1 MGGNILTI
9 NKKVITYGTFDLF
22 HVGHYR
28 LLERAKKL
36 GDFLIVG
43 ITSEEYD
50 KARGKLNVQQSLTE
64 RIENVR
70 KTNLADLIIVEEYEG
85 QKIEDIKKYNVDI
98 FAIGSDW
105 IGKFDYLKEY
115 CEVVYLER
123 TREISSTELRNKKFG
138 ILKGGIVGYG
148 RIANR
153 FVEEARYVS
162 GINMEGVF
170 GRNKAKADN
179 FMETYKLA
187 FSTTDYNELL
197 DNVDVVYIAT
207 PHDTHYEY
215 AKKAIMNGKHVLCEK
230 PLTLSKKDTEELYN
244 LSERNNVVLLEGI
257 KTAYCPAFNRLINVV
272 KTGIIGSLVGVSAS
286 FTKLVSDGTRELQY
300 DQFGGS
306 VTELASYV
314 LLPGIKLFGCN
325 YKDVFFY
332 PVFDKKSNVD
342 IFTTII
348 LMYENNYVLN
358 GTVGIKAKSEGSLI
372 IAGTRGYIYVPSP
385 WWRTEYFEIRND
397 NGEAIKRYAL
407 QFDGEGL
414 RYEIAELVRLV
425 QSGNLE
431 THHLKREESITMS
444 EIIEKFLLNTSWN
457 KKQVI

>member
-1 MGGNILTI
+1 MNLTG
-9 NKKVITYGTFDLF
+9 KKVITYGTFDLF
-22 HVGHYR
+22 HFGHYR
-28 LLERAKKL
+28 LLERAKRL

-43 ITSEEYD
+43 VTSEEYD
-50 KARGKLNVQQSLTE
+50 KARGKLNVQQSLAE

-70 KTNLADLIIVEEYEG
+70 KTNLADLIIVEEYDG
-85 QKIEDIKKYNVDI
+85 QKIEDIKKYDVDI

-115 CEVVYLER
+115 CEVIYLER
-123 TREISSTELRNKKFG
+123 TRGISSTELRNKTFG

-162 GINMEGVF
+162 GIDITGVF
-170 GRNKAKADN
+170 GRNKAKADE
-179 FMETYKLA
+179 FTKTYNLE
-187 FSTTDYNELL
+187 FSTTDYDEFL
-197 DNVDVVYIAT
+197 DRIDVVYIAT

-215 AKKAIMNGKHVLCEK
+215 AQRAIMSGKHVLCEK
-230 PLTLSKKDTEELYN
+230 PLALSKKDSEELYN
-244 LSERNNVVLLEGI
+244 LAERNNVVLLEGI
-257 KTAYCPAFNRLINVV
+257 KTAYCPGFNRLINVA
-272 KTGIIGSLVGVSAS
+272 KTGIIGSLVGISAS
-286 FTKLVSDGTRELQY
+286 FTKLVPHDAREFKY

-314 LLPGIKLFGCN
+314 LLPGIRLFGCN
-325 YKDVFFY
+325 YEEVLFY
-332 PVFDKKSNVD
+332 PVFDQKDNVD

-348 LMYENNYVLN
+348 LIYENNHVLN

-372 IAGTRGYIYVPSP
+372 ITGTEGYIYVPSP
-385 WWRTEYFEIRND
+385 WWKTQYFETRND
-397 NGEAIKRYAL
+397 YGEAVKRYAL

-425 QSGNLE
+425 QSRNLE
-431 THHLKREESITMS
+431 THHLKKEESITMS
-444 EIIEKFLLNTSWN
+444 EIIEKFLLQYRS
-457 KKQVI
+457 